1 MAVYNQLTGKIESDE
16 TAGYPQLNNC
26 RGFELLRYITNCKF
40 LEPIDVVMSA
50 KILKASAGQGK
61 IYIRP
66 IQRSLS
72 VIPLKSETS
81 SFSTSMLK
89 EKCVYCLKEFPLQSL
104 RAHVLTCLSS
114 SYLSDDDTGD
124 VREEDSAPSDVESSN
139 DNISESN
146 RSLEVSNNI
155 SDSEVIDITDTLE
168 TNMSTDI
175 TLNSENK
182 IKDIII
188 DKEIV
193 DIIEHCKTKDLNN
206 PVEILKYIQTRLAQ
220 GRPLEIEDVR
230 QCISGATN
238 FIMVDRSDLI
248 NTGLEEIQHISN
260 KFVTLEV
267 QFYNEVMVMVF
278 HSERIY
284 VNLYS

>member
-1 MAVYNQLTGKIESDE
+1 M
-16 TAGYPQLNNC
+16 
-26 RGFELLRYITNCKF
+26 
-40 LEPIDVVMSA
+40 
-50 KILKASAGQGK
+50 
-61 IYIRP
+61 
-66 IQRSLS
+66 
-72 VIPLKSETS
+72 
-81 SFSTSMLK
+81 
-89 EKCVYCLKEFPLQSL
+89 
-104 RAHVLTCLSS
+104 LTCLSS
-114 SYLSDDDTGD
+114 SYLSNDDTGD
-124 VREEDSAPSDVESSN
+124 VREEDSASDVEPSN
-139 DNISESN
+139 EKISESS

-175 TLNSENK
+175 TLNLENK

-206 PVEILKYIQTRLAQ
+206 PVEVLKYMQTRLVQ
-220 GRPLEIEDVR
+220 GRPLEIEDVT

-267 QFYNEVMVMVF
+267 QFYNEVMIMVF
-278 HSERIY
+278 NSEK
-284 VNLYS
+284 N

>member
-1 MAVYNQLTGKIESDE
+1 M
-16 TAGYPQLNNC
+16 
-26 RGFELLRYITNCKF
+26 
-40 LEPIDVVMSA
+40 
-50 KILKASAGQGK
+50 
-61 IYIRP
+61 
-66 IQRSLS
+66 
-72 VIPLKSETS
+72 
-81 SFSTSMLK
+81 
-89 EKCVYCLKEFPLQSL
+89 
-104 RAHVLTCLSS
+104 LTCLSS

-124 VREEDSAPSDVESSN
+124 VREEDSAPSDVESNN

-168 TNMSTDI
+168 TNISTDTI
-175 TLNSENK
+175 E
-182 IKDIII
+182 DIII

-193 DIIEHCKTKDLNN
+193 DITEHCKTKDLNN
-206 PVEILKYIQTRLAQ
+206 PVEILKYMQTRLVQ
-220 GRPLEIEDVR
+220 ERPLEIEDVT

-267 QFYNEVMVMVF
+267 QFYNEVMLMAFNSKNV
-278 HSERIY
+278 S
-284 VNLYS
+284 

>member
-1 MAVYNQLTGKIESDE
+1 MPIE
-16 TAGYPQLNNC
+16 
-26 RGFELLRYITNCKF
+26 
-40 LEPIDVVMSA
+40 VVISA
-50 KILKASAGQGK
+50 KNLRVAAGQGK

-81 SFSTSMLK
+81 SFSTSVLK

-124 VREEDSAPSDVESSN
+124 VREEDSAPSDVEPNN

-155 SDSEVIDITDTLE
+155 SDSEVSDITDTLE
-168 TNMSTDI
+168 TNMLTDTI
-175 TLNSENK
+175 LYSENK
-182 IKDIII
+182 IKDIIV
-188 DKEIV
+188 DKEIA
-193 DIIEHCKTKDLNN
+193 DIIGHCKTKDPNN
-206 PVEILKYIQTRLAQ
+206 PLETFKYMQTRLVQ
-220 GRPLEIEDVR
+220 GRSLEIEDVT
-230 QCISGATN
+230 QCISRATN

-267 QFYNEVMVMVF
+267 QFYNEVMIMVF
-278 HSERIY
+278 NSKRI
-284 VNLYS
+284 

>member
-1 MAVYNQLTGKIESDE
+1 MQSLRANGNGDVSKKFESSSRTRENIHTSVRYKDP
-16 TAGYPQLNNC
+16 Y
-26 RGFELLRYITNCKF
+26 LLFPK
-40 LEPIDVVMSA
+40 S
-50 KILKASAGQGK
+50 LK
-61 IYIRP
+61 
-66 IQRSLS
+66 
-72 VIPLKSETS
+72 PLQ
-81 SFSTSMLK
+81 
-89 EKCVYCLKEFPLQSL
+89 CVYCLKEFLLQSL
-104 RAHVLTCLSS
+104 RAYVLTCLSS

-124 VREEDSAPSDVESSN
+124 VREEDSAPSDVEPNN

-168 TNMSTDI
+168 TNISTDTI
-175 TLNSENK
+175 LNSENK
-182 IKDIII
+182 IKYIII

-193 DIIEHCKTKDLNN
+193 DIIEHCKTKGLDNL
-206 PVEILKYIQTRLAQ
+206 VEILKYMQTRLVQ
-220 GRPLEIEDVR
+220 GRPLEIEDVT

-267 QFYNEVMVMVF
+267 QFYNEVMLMVF
-278 HSERIY
+278 NSKN
-284 VNLYS
+284 VS

>member
-1 MAVYNQLTGKIESDE
+1 
-16 TAGYPQLNNC
+16 
-26 RGFELLRYITNCKF
+26 
-40 LEPIDVVMSA
+40 MSA
-50 KILKASAGQGK
+50 KNLKAAAGQGK

-81 SFSTSMLK
+81 PFSTSVLK

-124 VREEDSAPSDVESSN
+124 VREEDSAPFNVEPSN

-146 RSLEVSNNI
+146 RNLEVSNNI
-155 SDSEVIDITDTLE
+155 SDSEVIYITGTLATNISTDT
-168 TNMSTDI
+168 I
-175 TLNSENK
+175 LNSENK
-182 IKDIII
+182 IKYIII

-193 DIIEHCKTKDLNN
+193 DIIEHCKTKNLNN
-206 PVEILKYIQTRLAQ
+206 LVEILKYMQTRLVQ
-220 GRPLEIEDVR
+220 GRPLEIEDVT

-267 QFYNEVMVMVF
+267 QFYNEVMLMVF
-278 HSERIY
+278 NSKN
-284 VNLYS
+284 VS